1 MTTRTEQQNRQ
12 QQQQRQ
18 QQASI
23 CSPTPLPLSSSTLLL
38 LDTLPNEAIGLIIKH
53 ACSDPGMLRSMSAVV
68 GLYCELRV

>member
-1 MTTRTEQQNRQ
+1 MATTELQDRQ
-12 QQQQRQ
+12 QQQQQQQQ
-18 QQASI
+18 QQA
-23 CSPTPLPLSSSTLLL
+23 LL